1 MNQEQFRIA
10 ELVSRFLTDEL
21 SKDEFQE
28 LSNFRTKYPYLDKW
42 FEQKDIKLGEV
53 SRKLSAYKDFSHES
67 HWNEI
72 VVKQKEMGR
81 ERKRN
86 NFRLW
91 VVAASIILIS
101 TLALTVFLNNQSV
114 RSASPME
121 NAKAVISPGEDK
133 ALLIL
138 SDGTIVDLT
147 NSKSDSLIDGEM
159 KLSRSETTLD
169 YQNSTRATNDNHTLK
184 VPIGG
189 TYKIVLADGTKVWM
203 NSDSELIFPTAFV
216 GEERRVRMKGEAFFE
231 IAVDKAKPFR
241 VEVGSTIIEALG
253 TTFNVNTHL
262 IENRTKTILT
272 EGKIK
277 VYSEGRHQLVDPGY
291 ATITGQG
298 EILLKRADIEEA
310 LAWKD
315 GYFYFDSKNLKEVLE
330 EVARWY
336 NVNLDIR
343 SRLTTKRFKGGLK
356 KSASIETVCAVLTDL
371 TGYQF
376 KIVDRSLIVK

>member
-21 SKDEFQE
+21 SKDEYQE
-28 LSNFRTKYPYLDKW
+28 LSTFRTKYPYLDKW
-42 FEQKDIKLGEV
+42 LKQKDIKLAEV

-81 ERKRN
+81 EKKRN

-101 TLALTVFLNNQSV
+101 TLALTVFLKNQSV
-114 RSASPME
+114 RSASSME
-121 NAKAVISPGEDK
+121 NAKALISPGEDK

-138 SDGTIVDLT
+138 SDGTIVDLA
-147 NSKSDSLIDGEM
+147 NSKNDSLIDGEM
-159 KLSRSETTLD
+159 KLSMSQNVLD
-169 YQNSTRATNDNHTLK
+169 YQNSTGWTNDTHTLK

-189 TYKIVLADGTKVWM
+189 TYKIVLADGTKIWM

-216 GEERRVRMKGEAFFE
+216 GEERRVRMKGEAYFE

-277 VYSEGRHQLVDPGY
+277 ISSDGKHQLVEPGY

-336 NVNLDIR
+336 NVDLDIR
-343 SRLTTKRFKGGLK
+343 SQLTTKRFKGGLK
-356 KSASIETVCAVLTDL
+356 KSASIETVCAVLADL

>member
-21 SKDEFQE
+21 SDDEYQE
-28 LSNFRTKYPYLDKW
+28 LSTFRTKYPYLDKW

-53 SRKLSAYKDFSHES
+53 SRKLSAYKHFSHES

-72 VVKQKEMGR
+72 VVKQKEMER
-81 ERKRN
+81 EKKRN
-86 NFRLW
+86 NFRVWLA
-91 VVAASIILIS
+91 AASIILIS
-101 TLALTVFLNNQSV
+101 TLALTVFLKNQSV

-121 NAKAVISPGEDK
+121 NAKALISPGEDK

-138 SDGTIVDLT
+138 SDGTIVDLA

-159 KLSRSETTLD
+159 KLYRSETTLD
-169 YQNSTRATNDNHTLK
+169 YQNSTRATNDTHTLK

-277 VYSEGRHQLVDPGY
+277 VSSGGKHQLVDPGY

-298 EILLKRADIEEA
+298 ELLLKRADIEEA

-336 NVNLDIR
+336 NVDLDIR